1 MDGPAFGC
9 APRTQ
14 SRKRKRTKEGGQDIF
29 SSSFDYVITG
39 GNSRRALILIC
50 RLLPANPLNH
60 TRKSS
65 RREGLFSFSWTLPS
79 GGRSSASRRR
89 SWQVKPGQSSNEV
102 RFSLS
107 HFPHCR
113 TSSKRIGPR
122 VAPRLFCGD
131 VPLVKVIRS
140 SATDAVASKRMMNI
154 TIGLAS
160 VAVAAPVA
168 GRLSPSCRV
177 FHSLTRSTVC

>member
-1 MDGPAFGC
+1 MHLVRLDSAVLPEAACTLLQNANLSRFGLS
-9 APRTQ
+9 A
-14 SRKRKRTKEGGQDIF
+14 
-29 SSSFDYVITG
+29 
-39 GNSRRALILIC
+39 

-79 GGRSSASRRR
+79 GGRSSASRLR
-89 SWQVKPGQSSNEV
+89 SWQVKPGQSSHEV
-102 RFSLS
+102 RFCLS
-107 HFPHCR
+107 HFPHRR

-154 TIGLAS
+154 WLARGDP
-160 VAVAAPVA
+160 ADHEAAPLSW
-168 GRLSPSCRV
+168 LSPVLQILWPLRI
-177 FHSLTRSTVC
+177 